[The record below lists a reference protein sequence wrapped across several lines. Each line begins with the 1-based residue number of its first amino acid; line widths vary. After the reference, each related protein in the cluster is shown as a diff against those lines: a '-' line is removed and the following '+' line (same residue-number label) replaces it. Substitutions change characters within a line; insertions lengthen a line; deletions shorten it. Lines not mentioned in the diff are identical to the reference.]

1 MYELFKNGIKE
12 KDFDTYDE
20 AENYAKSVGY
30 TDYLIKAKSEDRTV
44 NVMQNRGMTTIFFG

>member
-30 TDYLIKAKSEDRTV
+30 TDYLIKAKSEDRTI
-44 NVMQNRGMTTIFFG
+44 NVMQNVGMTTIFFG